1 MLKEEG
7 VEEALGEQGITPEGD
22 QESAEKGQ
30 ESEATGLSP
39 WWFPVARGVEDSAG
53 VWRAVWIREQKA
65 SQGRMKIWG
74 VREEPLAGRGHGQ
87 SGCGETA
94 PWLPERQGQRAA
106 GRAARRRP
114 SGPAQADGSLDRG
127 LDSEDGEK
135 WMEPRGQLLPFLQTA
150 ALE

>member
-39 WWFPVARGVEDSAG
+39 WWFPAARGVEDSAG

-94 PWLPERQGQRAA
+94 P
-106 GRAARRRP
+106 
-114 SGPAQADGSLDRG
+114 
-127 LDSEDGEK
+127 
-135 WMEPRGQLLPFLQTA
+135 
-150 ALE
+150 